1 MIYIGYKQLL
11 VVDEKPSVLICYSLL
26 IAGRLRDGDSVD
38 DQIDKLII
46 HKFINEL
53 FIWFRAEQ
61 IDTNGRRKL
70 PARNF
75 LRIFATKVAQK

>member
-1 MIYIGYKQLL
+1 MIYIGYKQPLI
-11 VVDEKPSVLICYSLL
+11 VDKKPSVLICYSLL

-53 FIWFRAEQ
+53 SICFRAEQ
-61 IDTNGRRKL
+61 IDTDGRRKIVC
-70 PARNF
+70 AKF
-75 LRIFATKVAQK
+75 LRIFATKSAQK